1 MLILIVGINSAP
13 ELAGI
18 GKYTGEMAEWLA
30 DRGHEIR
37 VVTAPPYYPA
47 WRVWKGY
54 SAWFYRRECL
64 KGVKVYRCPLWVPG
78 KASGIKRLIHLVSF
92 AISSIPVLLTQ
103 VIWKPQVVINIAP
116 AFFTA
121 PAALLAAR
129 LSGAKAFLHI
139 QDFEVDA
146 AFALGLLKMTA
157 LQRLVGFLESW
168 IMRRFDRVSTISH
181 RMLENLWKK
190 GVPES
195 RSVLFP
201 NWADTELIYTL
212 QGPGSMRAELGIPSD
227 TVVALYSGNMGQ
239 KQGLEILIDVARKLK
254 SNAEIQL
261 VLCGEGVDSS
271 RIKSMASD
279 LANVICIPLQPT
291 EKLNDLLNLADIH
304 LLPQRSDVA
313 DLVMPSRLTGI
324 LASGKPV
331 VATAHLGTEVDFV
344 VKSRGIVVTPGDA
357 DAFADALLWL
367 VKQPKERQRLGEA
380 GRDFAVEKMSK
391 KRILSQFENL
401 LIELI
406 VGDVGNPD

>member
-1 MLILIVGINSAP
+1 MRILIVGINYAP

-239 KQGLEILIDVARKLK
+239 KHGLEILVEVAQKLK
-254 SNAEIQL
+254 SHPKIRF
-261 VLCGEGVDSS
+261 VLCGEGVACS
-271 RIKSMASD
+271 IAQSMAPD
-279 LANVICIPLQPT
+279 LHNVNYLPLQPV
-291 EKLNDLLNLADIH
+291 ERLNDLLNLADIH
-304 LLPQRSDVA
+304 LLPQRADAA
-313 DLVMPSRLTGI
+313 DLVMPSKLTGI

-331 VATAHLGTEVDFV
+331 VATAHLGTEVDRV
-344 VKSRGIVVTPGDA
+344 VRPCGLVVSPGDA
-357 DAFADALLWL
+357 VAFADALVWL
-367 VKQPKERQRLGEA
+367 AEHPEERQEFGRA
-380 GRDFAVEKMSK
+380 GRDYAVKNMSK
-391 KRILSQFENL
+391 EVILSKFESCL
-401 LIELI
+401 LEFLRE
-406 VGDVGNPD
+406 

>member
-1 MLILIVGINSAP
+1 MRILIVGINYAP

-121 PAALLAAR
+121 SAALLAAR

-239 KQGLEILIDVARKLK
+239 KHGLEILVEVAQKLK
-254 SNAEIQL
+254 SHPKIRF
-261 VLCGEGVDSS
+261 VLCGEGVACS
-271 RIKSMASD
+271 IAQSMAPD
-279 LANVICIPLQPT
+279 LHNVNYLPLQPV
-291 EKLNDLLNLADIH
+291 ERLNDLLNLADIH
-304 LLPQRSDVA
+304 LLPQRADAA
-313 DLVMPSRLTGI
+313 DLVMPSKLTGI

-331 VATAHLGTEVDFV
+331 VATAHLGTEVDRV
-344 VKSRGIVVTPGDA
+344 VRPCGLVVSPGDA
-357 DAFADALLWL
+357 VAFADALVWL
-367 VKQPKERQRLGEA
+367 AEHPEERQEFGRA
-380 GRDFAVEKMSK
+380 GRDYAVKNMSK
-391 KRILSQFENL
+391 EVILSKFESCL
-401 LIELI
+401 LEFLRE
-406 VGDVGNPD
+406 

>member
-1 MLILIVGINSAP
+1 MN
-13 ELAGI
+13 
-18 GKYTGEMAEWLA
+18 K
-30 DRGHEIR
+30 
-37 VVTAPPYYPA
+37 
-47 WRVWKGY
+47 
-54 SAWFYRRECL
+54 
-64 KGVKVYRCPLWVPG
+64 
-78 KASGIKRLIHLVSF
+78 KRF
-92 AISSIPVLLTQ
+92 WIST
-103 VIWKPQVVINIAP
+103 
-116 AFFTA
+116 
-121 PAALLAAR
+121 LLAW
-129 LSGAKAFLHI
+129 LVFIGIDFLLH
-139 QDFEVDA
+139 A
-146 AFALGLLKMTA
+146 GL
-157 LQRLVGFLESW
+157 
-168 IMRRFDRVSTISH
+168 
-181 RMLENLWKK
+181 LENLWKK

-201 NWADTELIYTL
+201 NWADMELIYPL
-212 QGPGSMRAELGIPSD
+212 QGPSPMRRELGIPSD